1 VAFFSS
7 RDGITLSYEV
17 VGSGPPL
24 VLHLGAGCDSGL
36 WRAAGYLEPLATRY
50 KCVLFDHRGHGQSD
64 LPRGAEAHHIDRYA
78 ADVVALLDHLGIDA
92 AGFWGYSNGISVG
105 IKVADDHP
113 ERLLALIGSG
123 GTDDATPE
131 QLAEIRARRVPE
143 YREHGWETLI
153 ARFDAQEPE
162 PVPEWMKQRIRDTD
176 IEQFIG
182 WIEARPAW
190 GWSDWKAL
198 ARIAVPTLFIV
209 GEHEDP
215 DDEMADAAEL
225 MSDGRRVRIEGQGH
239 INAFLRSDLVLPYVL
254 EFLERTVAS
263 SGERDQIRTVSATE
277 GAALAAGQE
286 D

>member
-1 VAFFSS
+1 VAFFTSPD
-7 RDGITLSYEV
+7 RVKLSYEV
-17 VGSGPPL
+17 VGGGPPL
-24 VLHLGAGCDSGL
+24 VMHLGAGCDSGL
-36 WRAAGYLEPLATRY
+36 WQAAGYLEPLSARY
-50 KCVLFDHRGHGQSD
+50 ACVLFDHRGHGQSD
-64 LPRGAEAHHIDRYA
+64 RPRGAEAHHIDRYA
-78 ADVVALLDHLGIDA
+78 DDVVALLDHLGIGA

-113 ERLLALIGSG
+113 GRLLALVGTG

-153 ARFDAQEPE
+153 ARFDAHEPE

-198 ARIAVPTLFIV
+198 ARIPIPTLFIV

-215 DDEMADAAEL
+215 EDEMAEAAEL
-225 MSDGRRVRIEGQGH
+225 MSDGKRVRIEGQGH

-254 EFLERTVAS
+254 EFLGRTVAG
-263 SGERDQIRTVSATE
+263 SGEHDQNPAPSSTE
-277 GAALAAGQE
+277 GGALTSGWEA
-286 D
+286 